1 MNIEQTQHMDP
12 ESIIK
17 GLQSTESDI
26 IRSAAF
32 AAADAELIEAVDL
45 LCKQV
50 SSSNIGVQEAVEYAL
65 RKLRGK
71 KTVQGMIPL
80 LRSDDAPIRNIAMD
94 ILREIGGDDIASLQS
109 LMRDNDTDIRIFI
122 SDILGHTGSRLAVTL
137 LSDALLKDP
146 EVNVRYQAAVSL
158 GTLAFPEAVHALGQA
173 MHDEEWVQF
182 SVVEALTKI
191 RADSTINALVQSLS
205 SCSDLVASIIVDALG
220 EIGNIKA
227 VPLLFKSLEKSS
239 VPLRHKSVKAIV
251 QILGGRSL
259 SLLSAKD
266 QLRFRAY
273 LLDALQDEDDAIQ
286 KAALSGLAVMGND
299 EATTAIIKFA
309 GQLDPDR
316 DQDMIASAVRSVAA
330 IGYNAKFAE
339 ALQSSDERTVELAV
353 GAIAMVNDHR
363 CIDYVKKM
371 FWSTSREIQ
380 RSATMQLATT
390 AQAEDVPFF
399 EDILKKHPDAE
410 VLKNALYFIG
420 IHIKCQ
426 SSAELLFSLLTNPHE
441 DVKEAA
447 LEACIALNS
456 PVLNRKF
463 KELFRSDVPLQR
475 MMAIYAMGRYDLR
488 TNITELT
495 EALEDESATVR
506 QFAVEAFAANTQ
518 IFQENIKYLLPR
530 LFDENKDVR
539 ASLVELMGQ
548 SGNTDMVP
556 HLLTALN
563 DEDEWVCIRAVEA
576 LGQLKNQAAAPRL
589 VQLLEKATP
598 MLSFKIIEVLGN
610 IGGNIAFRALLGMMD
625 SYDAE
630 IQHAAAEAVSRI
642 KAHQE

>member
-1 MNIEQTQHMDP
+1 MNIEQTQHMDAQA
-12 ESIIK
+12 IIK
-17 GLQSTESDI
+17 GLQSTEGDI

-32 AAADAELIEAVDL
+32 AAADAGLIEAVDL
-45 LCKQV
+45 LCMQV

-94 ILREIGGDDIASLQS
+94 ILREIGCDDIASLQT
-109 LMRDNDTDIRIFI
+109 LMRDNDADIRIFI
-122 SDILGHTGSRLAVTL
+122 SDILGYSSSRLAVPL

-205 SCSDLVASIIVDALG
+205 SCSDLVASIIIDALG

-239 VPLRHKSVKAIV
+239 TPLRHKSVKAIV

-266 QLRFRAY
+266 QVRFRAY
-273 LLDALQDEDDAIQ
+273 LLDALEDEDDAIQ
-286 KAALSGLAVMGND
+286 KASLSGLAVMGNE
-299 EATTAIIKFA
+299 EATTAILKFA
-309 GQLDPDR
+309 ARIDEER
-316 DQDMIASAVRSVAA
+316 DQDMISAAIRALAA
-330 IGYNAKFAE
+330 IGYNENFAA
-339 ALQSSDERTVELAV
+339 ALCCDNDRIVELAV
-353 GAIAMVNDHR
+353 GAISMVNDHR
-363 CIDYVKKM
+363 CIDHVKEI
-371 FWSTSREIQ
+371 FWNKSREIQ
-380 RSATMQLATT
+380 RIASMQMATT
-390 AQAEDVPFF
+390 AQPEDVPFF
-399 EDILKKHPDAE
+399 EEILQKNTDSEVIKH
-410 VLKNALYFIG
+410 ALYFLG
-420 IHIKCQ
+420 IQIKCQ
-426 SSAELLFSLLTNPHE
+426 TSADLLFSLLLHPHD

-456 PVLNRKF
+456 LELNRKF
-463 KELFRSDVPLQR
+463 KELFRADNPMQR
-475 MMAIYAMGRYDLR
+475 MMAVYAMGRYNLA

-495 EALEDESATVR
+495 EALEDESANVR
-506 QFAVEAFAANTQ
+506 QLAVEAFAVDTSL
-518 IFQENIKYLLPR
+518 FQENIKYLLPR
-530 LFDENKDVR
+530 LFDESKDVR
-539 ASLVELMGQ
+539 ASVVELMGQ
-548 SGNTDMVP
+548 SGNTEMVP

-589 VQLLEKATP
+589 VQLLENATP

-630 IQHAAAEAVSRI
+630 VQHAAAEAVSRI

>member
-1 MNIEQTQHMDP
+1 MNIEQIQHMDAQ
-12 ESIIK
+12 SIIQ
-17 GLQSTESDI
+17 GLQSTEGDI
-26 IRSAAF
+26 VRSAAF
-32 AAADAELIEAVDL
+32 AAADVGLIEAVDL

-94 ILREIGGDDIASLQS
+94 ILREIGSDDIASLQS
-109 LMRDNDTDIRIFI
+109 LMRDNDADIRIFI
-122 SDILGHTGSRLAVTL
+122 SDILGHSGSRLAVPL

-205 SCSDLVASIIVDALG
+205 SCSDLVASIIIDALG

-227 VPLLFKSLEKSS
+227 VPLLFKSLEKASI
-239 VPLRHKSVKAIV
+239 PLRHKSVKAIV

-259 SLLSAKD
+259 SLLSIKD
-266 QLRFRAY
+266 QTRFRSY
-273 LLDALQDEDDAIQ
+273 LLDALEDEDDAIQ
-286 KAALSGLAVMGND
+286 KAALSGLAVMGNE
-299 EATTAIIKFA
+299 EATTAILTFA
-309 GQLDPDR
+309 TRLDPER
-316 DQDMIASAVRSVAA
+316 DQDMLAAAIRSVAA
-330 IGYNAKFAE
+330 IGYNDNFAA
-339 ALQSSDERTVELAV
+339 ALKSDNDSVVELAV
-353 GAIAMVNDHR
+353 SAIAMVNDHR
-363 CIDYVKKM
+363 SVEHVKEM
-371 FWSTSREIQ
+371 FWNKSREIQ
-380 RSATMQLATT
+380 RTATMQLATT
-390 AQAEDVPFF
+390 AQPEDVSFF
-399 EDILKKHPDAE
+399 EEILQKHKDGD
-410 VLKNALYFIG
+410 VLKNALYFLG
-420 IHIKCQ
+420 MQVKSQ
-426 SSAELLFSLLTNPHE
+426 PSADLLFSMLNNSHD

-456 PVLNRKF
+456 LELNRKF
-463 KELFRSDVPLQR
+463 KELFRSDDPIQR
-475 MMAIYAMGRYDLR
+475 MMAVYAMGRYSLAA
-488 TNITELT
+488 NITELT
-495 EALEDESATVR
+495 EALEDEMANVR
-506 QFAVEAFAANTQ
+506 QLAVEAFAADTGM
-518 IFQENIKYLLPR
+518 FQDNIKYLLPR
-530 LFDENKDVR
+530 LFDESKDVR
-539 ASLVELMGQ
+539 ASLVELMGR
-548 SGNTDMVP
+548 SGNTEMVP
-556 HLLTALN
+556 HLLTALS

-576 LGQLKNQAAAPRL
+576 LGQLRNQAAAPRL
-589 VQLLEKATP
+589 VQLLENATP

-642 KAHQE
+642 KAQQE